1 MFHIKYVVM
10 LMIHLHTKFHMSG
23 YNGPLSIVIKPK
35 TKYKFRAASRHADV
49 LDSTDHVKEKCI
61 GVPSTATENFKTLH

>member
-1 MFHIKYVVM
+1 
-10 LMIHLHTKFHMSG
+10 MSG